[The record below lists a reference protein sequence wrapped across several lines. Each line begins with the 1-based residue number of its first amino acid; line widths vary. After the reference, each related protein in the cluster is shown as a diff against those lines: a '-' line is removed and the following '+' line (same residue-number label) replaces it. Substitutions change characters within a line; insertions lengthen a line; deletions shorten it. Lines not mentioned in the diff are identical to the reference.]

1 MLGNWATVLFALVT
15 MAGSGGAEVTSL
27 SHGQMSP
34 GRKFEI
40 HTADRT
46 FRGQM
51 IDPATGEC
59 QLTVSADGETFSPAR
74 TAFLLGATAG
84 RQANQLFVVMREVRV
99 GMRMELGLGDLE
111 QRHRLIT
118 GEVTSIAL
126 GQ

>member
-1 MLGNWATVLFALVT
+1 LG
-15 MAGSGGAEVTSL
+15 
-27 SHGQMSP
+27 P

-40 HTADRT
+40 QTADRI

-59 QLTVSADGETFSPAR
+59 QLAVSTDGESFSSSR
-74 TAFLLGATAG
+74 TVYLLGATAG

-111 QRHRLIT
+111 QRHRHIT
-118 GEVTSIAL
+118 GEVVSIAL
-126 GQ
+126 DE